1 MDQLSAHLDRGWD
14 LAQRGDAR
22 GAEMS
27 ARQAL
32 ELAPD
37 SPEVHNLLGYV
48 AALEG
53 DCDEAVEAY
62 QQAIFLD
69 ETYVEAMLNA
79 AELMV
84 HPLGLLDEAVALC
97 DQILELTDFP
107 DEVIDASL
115 LKFEALVGKGDKDAA
130 QKLLAALPDGPYES
144 ATQNY
149 LAGRAHYETG
159 SYEVATKLIEAA
171 LEGDLRS
178 PDVYYYAGLLSEER
192 GDHQGACTAFLQTR
206 QLELEMGMPTWAP
219 DGETFLK
226 LTERAI
232 TELPAELQTIV
243 RSAEVY
249 IADLPG
255 AEVVVDGV
263 DPRSMVL
270 VDAAVAD
277 PADASEGPSSQPNQ
291 LSVRVFLYALNLM
304 HTAGGLSGLGS
315 CIREALASEI
325 ETTFVELAEELAG
338 AHTGSNAPPPEP
350 SAPSAGSPPADGG

>member
-1 MDQLSAHLDRGWD
+1 
-14 LAQRGDAR
+14 
-22 GAEMS
+22 MS

-84 HPLGLLDEAVALC
+84 HPLGLLDEAVNLC
-97 DQILELTDFP
+97 EQILDLTEFP

-115 LKFEALVGKGDKDAA
+115 LKFEALVGKGDKAA
-130 QKLLAALPDGPYES
+130 AKKLLASLPEGPYES
-144 ATQNY
+144 PTQNY

-159 SYEVATKLIEAA
+159 DIGAAGQFIEAA
-171 LEGDLRS
+171 IDGDLRS
-178 PDVYYYAGLLSEER
+178 PDIYYYAGLLCEER
-192 GDHQGACTAFLQTR
+192 EDRRGACAAFLQTR
-206 QLELEMGMPTWAP
+206 QLELEMGMPAWAP

-232 TELPAELQTIV
+232 TELPPELQTVIQ
-243 RSAEVY
+243 SAELYV
-249 IADLPG
+249 ADLPG
-255 AEVVVDGV
+255 AEVIVDGV
-263 DPRSMVL
+263 DPRAMVL
-270 VDAAVAD
+270 VDAAVTSEPEQAE
-277 PADASEGPSSQPNQ
+277 PAQGLDE
-291 LSVRVFLYALNLM
+291 LLTVRIFLYALNLM
-304 HTAGGLSGLGS
+304 HTAGGLSAIGQ
-315 CIREALASEI
+315 CIREALAAELQ
-325 ETTFVELAEELAG
+325 TTLAELAEELAELAG
-338 AHTGSNAPPPEP
+338 AKKDTPPMQRESGAEAPIAQSEPGAEPPP
-350 SAPSAGSPPADGG
+350 GAD

>member
-69 ETYVEAMLNA
+69 ETYIEAMLNA

-84 HPLGLLDEAVALC
+84 HPLGLLDEAVNMC
-97 DQILELTDFP
+97 EQILDLTEFP

-115 LKFEALVGKGDKDAA
+115 LKFEALITKGDKAA
-130 QKLLAALPDGPYES
+130 AKKLLASLPEGPYES
-144 ATQNY
+144 HTQNY

-159 SYEVATKLIEAA
+159 DLEAAAQFIEAA
-171 LEGDLRS
+171 IDGDLRS
-178 PDVYYYAGLLSEER
+178 PDIYYYAGLLCEER
-192 GDHQGACTAFLQTR
+192 DDRQGACAAFLQTR
-206 QLELEMGMPTWAP
+206 QLELEMGMPAWAP

-226 LTERAI
+226 LTERAV
-232 TELPAELQTIV
+232 TELPAELQTV
-243 RSAEVY
+243 VQSAELY

-263 DPRSMVL
+263 DPRALVL
-270 VDAAVAD
+270 VDAAVSSSPDEAEPSED
-277 PADASEGPSSQPNQ
+277 PEQQ
-291 LSVRVFLYALNLM
+291 LSVRIFLYALNLM
-304 HTAGGLSGLGS
+304 HAAGGLHAMGQ
-315 CIREALASEI
+315 CIREALVSEL
-325 ETTFVELAEELAG
+325 ETTFGELADELADPESADEDGPTVPGESG
-338 AHTGSNAPPPEP
+338 AEQ
-350 SAPSAGSPPADGG
+350 SPGAD